1 MKVFRKPITRRAPI
15 AGIALVLGCLLL
27 GAIDLPQ
34 TPTMQRSAAARRW
47 ATQPFSTYR
56 MALRVEYLNRTCY
69 QEIEAEGERVRRM
82 IKDTC
87 RVSWFSSLTV
97 ERLFDIIGRIEQ
109 APTCYPDSEPCAC
122 RLVRIGR
129 VSYDSQI
136 GYPSE
141 IAYRREV
148 QPNWW
153 HIDFWKRLWDRKNLP
168 TCSPTRSLHI
178 VVSSFTPLP

>member
-1 MKVFRKPITRRAPI
+1 MN
-15 AGIALVLGCLLL
+15 
-27 GAIDLPQ
+27 
-34 TPTMQRSAAARRW
+34 
-47 ATQPFSTYR
+47 
-56 MALRVEYLNRTCY
+56 RVCY
-69 QEIEAEGERVRRM
+69 QEIEAEGEHIRKV
-82 IKDTC
+82 ISDTC

-97 ERLFDIIGRIEQ
+97 ERLFELIRRVEQ

-122 RLVRIGR
+122 RLVRIGA

-136 GYPSE
+136 GYPSD

-153 HIDFWKRLWDRKNLP
+153 HADFWKRLWNRKNLP
-168 TCSPTRSLHI
+168 SCSPTRSMRV